1 MNDPFVLFGFINTS
15 LIEIISFTLAIV
27 MVWLN
32 IRQSPWGWLFAIASA
47 LLYSVIF
54 YDAKLYGDMSL
65 QFFFIS
71 VSIWGWYQWI
81 FGGAQHRGVQVSRL
95 SKKGWVACAVGW
107 LVSYLAIFGILHG
120 FTDTDVP
127 HIDAFL
133 TSGSLVGQF
142 LLSRK
147 KLENWHVWIAI
158 DLIYIGLYIHK
169 NLVLTAVL
177 FAVFVVMAT
186 VGLIAWKKSLAQLSS
201 GEAEPVSSIPPQ

>member
-1 MNDPFVLFGFINTS
+1 MHDPIVLFGFINAS

-27 MVWLN
+27 MVGLN

-47 LLYSVIF
+47 ALYSVIF
-54 YDAKLYGDMSL
+54 YDARLYGDMSL
-65 QFFFIS
+65 QFFFIA
-71 VSIWGWYQWI
+71 VSIWGWYQWL

-95 SKKGWVACAVGW
+95 DAKGWGVCALGW
-107 LVSYLAIFGILHG
+107 LAAYLFIFYVLHS

-147 KLENWHVWIAI
+147 KLENWHLWIFI

-169 NLVLTAVL
+169 NLILTALL

-186 VGLIAWKKSLAQLSS
+186 IGLFAWKKSLLQSMSDDAVAALKDSS
-201 GEAEPVSSIPPQ
+201 T